1 MAVQHKYRPE
11 HLALAI
17 ALAVSC
23 VDVSMAQQAEVSAV
37 TDAQDPKPRKKRPV
51 KAVPLDDDIFKIKEF
66 IGPLEHSA
74 WTADPQEQK
83 TPNPRPPAI
92 PVEFDAV
99 FYELLDFPEPE
110 TVEASVEENPFNKFK
125 NAYTTQHTILSKPL
139 ENINGVS
146 LQLGEAD
153 DLLVISS
160 GAQWDGRI
168 DGGKGKNGLLLN
180 ASQGG
185 EIGETANFAGMRV
198 ARGEWRLQHEFHGD
212 TEIKTGASLFNN
224 GLIKGDAYVESNA
237 VYGGHGAVTNLYV
250 DGALVASPDLGSPI
264 INGNLEFSEGAI
276 FSYGVNGKGY
286 STPVLVEGTAVLAN
300 AAFQVHGVP
309 GDYAN
314 STVHSVLLAEK
325 IEGEFGEITNNLAFM
340 KPTLSYSANQ
350 VALTYQRNAVAFEQL
365 ADSESGKALAR
376 SVDTSKA
383 ATSNTAIRT
392 LVNSNKTTATAA
404 IEQLAAGSNANL
416 ANATLNSINPVSA
429 SMLSA
434 MNQLDSN
441 GSSRSA
447 NAPSLAAGGEDS
459 GRVWLQA
466 LGHGGK
472 VDRDFDTLKHST
484 QGLVLGADWRL
495 DEQWHVGLMG
505 GKSQTRLDARQFDGD
520 LDSWHLGA
528 YAVRQDGPFALR
540 LGASYGGHDGSGK
553 RRVAFSGFSNHL
565 KSNYDANTQ
574 QAFAEVGYNLG
585 RGNVSIEPFASLGY
599 QRYQR
604 DDYTE
609 KGGDA
614 ALKVHG
620 QTQDN
625 LSSTL
630 GLRVAKINRLDNGMQ
645 LTPRLSASVKHTYG
659 ELSNET
665 RQQLVSGGKSFEVAG
680 AETDRNSLML
690 DAGLDLTL
698 SARHTVGVGLTAE
711 AGTDSRSHGVMGQ
724 WRMAF

>member
-1 MAVQHKYRPE
+1 MPAQHRYQPQK
-11 HLALAI
+11 LALAI
-17 ALAVSC
+17 ALTLGC
-23 VDVSMAQQAEVSAV
+23 VQLTQAQQPP
-37 TDAQDPKPRKKRPV
+37 DPV
-51 KAVPLDDDIFKIKEF
+51 
-66 IGPLEHSA
+66 
-74 WTADPQEQK
+74 
-83 TPNPRPPAI
+83 PPAEELIEILENFLNADTTFKHPPFKTKI
-92 PVEFDAV
+92 PATNGVSQHFDDRDDLVILQARGSFAGLVDGGGGNNVLQLDAAKGGILGETRNFDGLEVKQGKWTSTGTEDFNMGALVRTKASLSNEGTITGQALTEGILINKGKINGNATVLAGGDLTNLGFIDGNVSVSETGHFAGSGAIGGLKVDGRFSVDQVYGAPVIERDLTLSRTAV
-99 FYELLDFPEPE
+99 LLYAVD
-110 TVEASVEENPFNKFK
+110 ASGASPTIDVKGTANLGDATLKLITAGDYPQSS
-125 NAYTTQHTILSKPL
+125 QHTIL
-139 ENINGVS
+139 
-146 LQLGEAD
+146 
-153 DLLVISS
+153 
-160 GAQWDGRI
+160 
-168 DGGKGKNGLLLN
+168 
-180 ASQGG
+180 
-185 EIGETANFAGMRV
+185 TAA
-198 ARGEWRLQHEFHGD
+198 
-212 TEIKTGASLFNN
+212 
-224 GLIKGDAYVESNA
+224 
-237 VYGGHGAVTNLYV
+237 
-250 DGALVASPDLGSPI
+250 
-264 INGNLEFSEGAI
+264 
-276 FSYGVNGKGY
+276 
-286 STPVLVEGTAVLAN
+286 
-300 AAFQVHGVP
+300 
-309 GDYAN
+309 
-314 STVHSVLLAEK
+314 TVV
-325 IEGEFGEITNNLAFM
+325 GEFGTVENNLAYMTPTLKYDKQFVGLTYTRNETPLDQLATTDSSQALAKSIEETPSQPLPPSQPQQPQQPESTDQPVKNISASPRANTAVAALLGTN
-340 KPTLSYSANQ
+340 KPTASL
-350 VALTYQRNAVAFEQL
+350 AL
-365 ADSESGKALAR
+365 
-376 SVDTSKA
+376 
-383 ATSNTAIRT
+383 
-392 LVNSNKTTATAA
+392 
-404 IEQLAAGSNANL
+404 EQLAAGSNANL
-416 ANATLNSINPVSA
+416 ANATLSSINPVSA

-434 MNQLDSN
+434 MHQLDNRN
-441 GSSRSA
+441 GSSGSA
-447 NAPSLAAGGEDS
+447 NAPSLAAGGEGS

-472 VDRDFDTLKHST
+472 VDRDFDTLKHSS

-505 GKSQTRLDARQFDGD
+505 AKSQTRLDARQFDGD

-540 LGASYGGHDGSGK
+540 LGASYAGHDGSGK
-553 RRVAFSGFSNHL
+553 RRVAFSGFSDRL